1 MLCLQP
7 VAAVG
12 TFTPSGTLQV
22 FSNPGNASV
31 YLDGTLK
38 GVTPLTLTNVTQGMH
53 TVKLQNTGYLNWET
67 SAYVQNGAITTL
79 VATLVPGVAPTP
91 TTTPTVVPTTVTP
104 TVTVTVTPTA
114 TITYSPSGTM
124 QVFSNP
130 NGAKVY
136 LDSVY
141 KGVTPVTITGIP
153 QGNHLVEV
161 EKDGYYP
168 YSAQAWVQIAA
179 TTTVFPTLVPIPGY
193 VPTPT
198 PTPTTIPTT
207 ATPVPTQGIPQY
219 GGLYVESNPGGALIY
234 IDTVYRGITPGIIPN
249 LTVGYHQVLL
259 KKSGYDNWNGQ
270 AYVWPDQTTI
280 LHPDLVPSSGNTTP
294 TPTSTVTVTPTA
306 TSVSSGTL
314 KVFSNPAG
322 AMLSL
327 DGVQKGTTPITITG
341 VPQGMHNLQLDKAGY
356 YSWNG
361 QSWVQTGG
369 VTTVFPMLI
378 KTTVLTPTGT
388 PTPRPTT
395 VTVTPT
401 ATQTPPV
408 YGNLIVVTNPAG
420 ATLSLDGE
428 QKGIAPLS
436 FPGIPAGNH
445 TVKAEKTGYISW
457 TGIAT
462 VKSGETTT
470 LNATLVSVNATPTPT
485 TIPTTTP
492 TTIPATTSP
501 TPTPVP
507 SGILRVVS
515 IPFGASVFLD
525 THYKGVTPLLVS
537 AVPTGNH
544 TVTLASTGYENSTST
559 IVIQQGKTTNLNINM
574 VPLL

>member
-1 MLCLQP
+1 MVCLQP
-7 VAAVG
+7 VAAGG

-38 GVTPLTLTNVTQGMH
+38 GVTPLTLTNVTQGTH
-53 TVKLQNTGYLNWET
+53 TVKLQNAGYLNWET
-67 SAYVQNGAITTL
+67 SAYVQNGATTTL
-79 VATLVPGVAPTP
+79 VATLVPGAAPT
-91 TTTPTVVPTTVTP
+91 TNPTVIPTTVTP
-104 TVTVTVTPTA
+104 TPIVTVTTTPTA

-141 KGVTPVTITGIP
+141 KGETPVTITGIP
-153 QGNHLVEV
+153 QGNRLVEV
-161 EKDGYYP
+161 EKEGFYP
-168 YSAQAWVQIAA
+168 YSGQAWVQIGAN
-179 TTTVFPTLVPIPGY
+179 TIVFPTLVQIQGY

-198 PTPTTIPTT
+198 VTVTTAPTT
-207 ATPVPTQGIPQY
+207 ATPTATQGAPQY
-219 GGLYVESNPGGALIY
+219 GGLYIESNPGGALIY
-234 IDTVYRGITPGIIPN
+234 IDNVYRAVSPGTVAS
-249 LTVGYHQVLL
+249 LTVGWHQVLL
-259 KKSGYDNWNGQ
+259 KKTGYNNWNGQ
-270 AYVWPDQTTI
+270 AYVWPDQTTV
-280 LHPDLVPSSGNTTP
+280 LHPDLVQSSNNTTP
-294 TPTSTVTVTPTA
+294 TPTVTVTTTPTA
-306 TSVSSGTL
+306 TSASSGTL
-314 KVFSNPAG
+314 KVFSTPTG
-322 AMLSL
+322 ATVFV

-341 VPQGMHNLQLDKAGY
+341 LPQGMHSLQLEKSGY
-356 YSWNG
+356 YPWTG

-369 VTTVFPMLI
+369 ITTIFPALV
-378 KTTVLTPTGT
+378 KTTVITLTGT
-388 PTPRPTT
+388 PTTKPTT
-395 VTVTPT
+395 ATPT
-401 ATQTPPV
+401 PTPTPPV
-408 YGNLIVVTNPAG
+408 YGNLIVITNPGG
-420 ATLSLDGE
+420 ATLSLDGI
-428 QKGIAPLS
+428 QKGITPLS
-436 FPGIPAGNH
+436 LTGISVGNH

-507 SGILRVVS
+507 AGTLRVVS

-525 THYKGVTPLLVS
+525 NLFKGTSPLLVS
-537 AVPTGNH
+537 AIPTGNH
-544 TVTLASTGYENSTST
+544 TVTLAAEGYENSTSA
-559 IVIQQGKTTNLNINM
+559 IVIQQGKTTHLNINM